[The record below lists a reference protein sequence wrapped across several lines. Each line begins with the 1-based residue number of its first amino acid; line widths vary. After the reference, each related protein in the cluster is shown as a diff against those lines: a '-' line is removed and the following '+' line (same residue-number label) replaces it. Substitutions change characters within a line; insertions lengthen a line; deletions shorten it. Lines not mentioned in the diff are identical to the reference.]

1 MIIDSYKIISEEGV
15 KNINH
20 NPNLRLLNDFALKE
34 GLCYSVDK
42 VLYINHGKNT
52 VKSALF
58 YIIIDPRLLF
68 PFSFDVCNYLTR
80 ILCIYVYYI
89 YNTYIIY
96 TYIYI
101 TSANHV
107 YILDVLMPI

>member
-52 VKSALF
+52 EIRA
-58 YIIIDPRLLF
+58 
-68 PFSFDVCNYLTR
+68 
-80 ILCIYVYYI
+80 ILHYYR
-89 YNTYIIY
+89 
-96 TYIYI
+96 
-101 TSANHV
+101 
-107 YILDVLMPI
+107 P